1 MVVAWEGDA
10 VGERDG
16 LCDETASLV
25 GSELGISVICVIL
38 VGLFVG
44 AIVV

>member
-25 GSELGISVICVIL
+25 GSELGISVVL
-38 VGLFVG
+38 VGLFEG